1 MNAFLT
7 TKTKTIRTYGKR
19 SHRVVNRSTWVSD
32 GEDDEELKSKP
43 DGTCHAQRTEYSR
56 RDLKKSLVD
65 EDQENRIVYDTKLKS
80 PTSEQNGTRP
90 YEKGGFARD
99 KNTEPSTVDKGPK
112 THTAEEKELHPKAEP
127 SVISQLYPS
136 PSSPANLRLL
146 IPSTPEWLPPS
157 EICVSPI
164 QSSDEFHGLA
174 GEGVEIDF
182 LEGVSR
188 SFETIIHSH
197 RDRMSE
203 GVGENIP
210 NQGDSSGADDR
221 ADDEEADRNPSIRD
235 STVLPSVDIG
245 QCTPVSSVK
254 QSRGQITVGRRRRRR
269 HRGFISRNESEYVE
283 TRTQQWKSSQSRSI
297 DLRSGDV
304 HLSGSSQNDT
314 FASSETHP
322 SIVTDVKSGH
332 NLVGRK
338 QSPVENKEVFDGG
351 QNVVEDH
358 ANQEASVEQGFP
370 GRLSLCDTDC
380 NKADVEADHI
390 LKEPD
395 RYGLDSR
402 DVVDR
407 DPNQQNAAL
416 PRPQRRARAVIDDS
430 DDDDLATGRLPA
442 TDSIYNKAQAVS
454 EDEKIIQGG
463 AETDG
468 NVGARIQRDANM
480 VKEICDLEGLT
491 SGIIHLGIDDANIN
505 NKLKMDIDVKRALH
519 VDEEVEAL
527 GQSIEKVSLNEVAVN
542 RATTLRTADL
552 ALEKSLKDLL
562 ELAQQPSPVSFDEF
576 FAGSSIT
583 GKLGE
588 ASYSEVFAVD
598 YSRCPGI
605 PAAVKIIPFGGEGDQ
620 MGADEVVKEVMIMN
634 KVARVGKSFVQCLGV
649 GVCVGPW
656 PEWLLRIRDEWDGE
670 MENDRP
676 DYYPAT
682 QLHALLILQ
691 NGGTDLEHHPPLTA
705 PQCRSLLLQL
715 CLSVANAEIQ
725 EMFEH
730 RDLHWGNVLLTT
742 ARPEKF
748 LIDLE
753 GDRIGF
759 SNEGVKICIIDYTWG
774 RIGAYPE
781 LVYLPLDDPELF
793 DGKGKGQRGGDLQFD
808 IYRWMRDEV
817 HGEWQKFC
825 PKTNV
830 FWVHY
835 LIDKV
840 LTRKF
845 PRSRKT
851 KDVRIRKELEMA
863 REAVLQYESV
873 ADFAKWWIQRL
884 EL

>member
-32 GEDDEELKSKP
+32 GEEDGEFKIKP
-43 DGTCHAQRTEYSR
+43 GGTCHARRTEYSR
-56 RDLKKSLVD
+56 RDPKTSAVD
-65 EDQENRIVYDTKLKS
+65 EDQENRIVYDMKFKS
-80 PTSEQNGTRP
+80 PTSEQNRTRSC
-90 YEKGGFARD
+90 ENGGFARD
-99 KNTEPSTVDKGPK
+99 KNTEPSTVDKAN
-112 THTAEEKELHPKAEP
+112 THTAEEKELNPKAEP
-127 SVISQLYPS
+127 SLKSQLYPS
-136 PSSPANLRLL
+136 PSSPANLTLL

-164 QSSDEFHGLA
+164 QSSDETHRLA

-188 SFETIIHSH
+188 SFEKSLHG
-197 RDRMSE
+197 RLDRMPE
-203 GVGENIP
+203 GVGGSLIT
-210 NQGDSSGADDR
+210 NQELSGADNR
-221 ADDEEADRNPSIRD
+221 GDDEEADRNPFIRE

-245 QCTPVSSVK
+245 QCTPISSVK

-269 HRGFISRNESEYVE
+269 HRGFISRNESEYAD
-283 TRTQQWKSSQSRSI
+283 TRSQQWESSQSHSP

-314 FASSETHP
+314 FASSENRP
-322 SIVTDVKSGH
+322 SIATDVSSRH
-332 NLVGRK
+332 NSVGRK
-338 QSPVENKEVFDGG
+338 QSHVESKEVSDGG

-358 ANQEASVEQGFP
+358 ANQEGSIEGFP
-370 GRLSLCDTDC
+370 KGLSLCEVDC
-380 NKADVEADHI
+380 NKVDFEADHT
-390 LKEPD
+390 LTVPD

-402 DVVDR
+402 DVNDR
-407 DPNQQNAAL
+407 DPNKPNTPL
-416 PRPQRRARAVIDDS
+416 PRPQRRAWAVIDDS
-430 DDDDLATGRLPA
+430 DENDGVTETLPA
-442 TDSIYNKAQAVS
+442 TDSIYEKAQAGS
-454 EDEKIIQGG
+454 EHERIVQDD

-468 NVGARIQRDANM
+468 NVGTRTQRDANM
-480 VKEICDLEGLT
+480 LEGTCDLEGLT
-491 SGIIHLGIDDANIN
+491 NGITHLRIDEANIQNNLKMGIDIEE
-505 NKLKMDIDVKRALH
+505 ALH
-519 VDEEVEAL
+519 VDEEVEVL
-527 GQSIEKVSLNEVAVN
+527 GQSIERVTLNEVEVN
-542 RATTLRTADL
+542 RTTTLRTADL
-552 ALEKSLKDLL
+552 GLEKSLKDLL
-562 ELAQQPSPVSFDEF
+562 ELAQQPCPFAFDEF

-588 ASYSEVFAVD
+588 ASYSEVFAVE

-620 MGADEVVKEVMIMN
+620 MGVDEVVKEVMIMN

-705 PQCRSLLLQL
+705 PQCQSLLLQL

-742 ARPEKF
+742 APPEKY
-748 LIDLE
+748 LVDLD
-753 GDRIGF
+753 GDRIQF
-759 SNEGVKICIIDYTWG
+759 SNEGVRICIIDYTWG

-817 HGEWQKFC
+817 QGEWQKFC

-863 REAVLQYESV
+863 REVVLQYGSV